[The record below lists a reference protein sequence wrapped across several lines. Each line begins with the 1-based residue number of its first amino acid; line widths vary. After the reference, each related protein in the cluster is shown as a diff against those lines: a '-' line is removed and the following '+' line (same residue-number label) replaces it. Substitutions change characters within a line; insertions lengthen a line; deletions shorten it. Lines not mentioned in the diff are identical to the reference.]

1 MSKYKSKPTVID
13 GIRFASRKEAQRY
26 TELRLLERAGQ
37 ISGLRLQVPYEL
49 IPKHGRERAIKYIAD
64 FVYNEDGQTIVED
77 VKGYRTDVYKLKRRL
92 MYERYGIEIR
102 EV

>member
-1 MSKYKSKPTVID
+1 MSKYRAKPTVID

-26 TELRLLERAGQ
+26 TELKLLERAGA
-37 ISGLRLQVPYEL
+37 ISELRLQVPYEL

>member
-1 MSKYKSKPTVID
+1 MSKYRAKPTVID

-37 ISGLRLQVPYEL
+37 ISELRLQVPYEL

-64 FVYNEDGQTIVED
+64 FVYNEGGKTIVED